1 MKSRE
6 EILSDWTEQGA
17 RIVFAQHILS
27 GNRDERVRDYFN
39 EERYKNM
46 KLNLECANLELV
58 NHNKELS
65 NKISLLE
72 YCEKVQNKRI
82 QGLDKELASYKE
94 KYEIALK
101 AIEELE
107 MIIDKGHYIKKCCKK

>member
-1 MKSRE
+1 MKSKE
-6 EILSDWTEQGA
+6 EAIAELTEQGA

-39 EERYKNM
+39 EERYKNV
-46 KLNLECANLELV
+46 KLGLECANLELV
-58 NHNKELS
+58 NQNKELL
-65 NKISLLE
+65 NKINLLTM
-72 YCEKVQNKRI
+72 CRAISDARI
-82 QGLDKELASYKE
+82 KGLDKELASYKE

-107 MIIDKGHYIKKCCKK
+107 KTIDKGHYVNRCCK

>member
-1 MKSRE
+1 MKSKE
-6 EILSDWTEQGA
+6 EAISELVEQGA

-27 GNRDERVRDYFN
+27 GNRDERVREYLSNKQYDN
-39 EERYKNM
+39 IL
-46 KLNLECANLELV
+46 LNLQCANFELV
-58 NHNKELS
+58 NYNKELS
-65 NKISLLE
+65 NKINLLE

-82 QGLDKELASYKE
+82 QGLDKELVSYKE

-107 MIIDKGHYIKKCCKK
+107 KTIDKGHYVKRCCK